1 MALTDIKVKTAKPKD
16 KPYKLADGGGM
27 YLLINTNG
35 SKYWR
40 MKYRFAGKEKML
52 SIGVYPDVTL
62 ADAREKRSEAREL
75 LAAGGDP
82 GEAKKEEKIAQQ
94 MWICPYISRHL
105 LSLNPLQARCRR
117 YSRGER

>member
-62 ADAREKRSEAREL
+62 ADAREKRSEARETPRCWRRSR
-75 LAAGGDP
+75 GRQ
-82 GEAKKEEKIAQQ
+82 KKEEKK
-94 MWICPYISRHL
+94 SR
-105 LSLNPLQARCRR
+105 SK
-117 YSRGER
+117 

>member
-62 ADAREKRSEAREL
+62 ADAGNDSNL
-75 LAAGGDP
+75 LIVFYVQIMPDDFVM
-82 GEAKKEEKIAQQ
+82 QLH
-94 MWICPYISRHL
+94 RF
-105 LSLNPLQARCRR
+105 
-117 YSRGER
+117 

>member
-1 MALTDIKVKTAKPKD
+1 
-16 KPYKLADGGGM
+16 M

-62 ADAREKRSEAREL
+62 AEARENAVKLGKCSL
-75 LAAGGDP
+75 L
-82 GEAKKEEKIAQQ
+82 EAIQGWQKEEK
-94 MWICPYISRHL
+94 SR
-105 LSLNPLQARCRR
+105 SK
-117 YSRGER
+117 

>member
-1 MALTDIKVKTAKPKD
+1 MALTDIKVKTAKPKE

-62 ADAREKRSEAREL
+62 ADARENAAKPEKSSLLEAIQ
-75 LAAGGDP
+75 GWQ
-82 GEAKKEEKIAQQ
+82 KKKK
-94 MWICPYISRHL
+94 SR
-105 LSLNPLQARCRR
+105 NK
-117 YSRGER
+117 

>member
-40 MKYRFAGKEKML
+40 MKYRFAGKE
-52 SIGVYPDVTL
+52 
-62 ADAREKRSEAREL
+62 RCFL
-75 LAAGGDP
+75 LAYTP
-82 GEAKKEEKIAQQ
+82 
-94 MWICPYISRHL
+94 M
-105 LSLNPLQARCRR
+105 
-117 YSRGER
+117 

>member
-40 MKYRFAGKEKML
+40 MKYRFAGKEKRHCCKV
-52 SIGVYPDVTL
+52 SD
-62 ADAREKRSEAREL
+62 EAAFCLIQR
-75 LAAGGDP
+75 
-82 GEAKKEEKIAQQ
+82 
-94 MWICPYISRHL
+94 PYISKTL
-105 LSLNPLQARCRR
+105 LTRR
-117 YSRGER
+117 ISPRGSP

>member
-40 MKYRFAGKEKML
+40 MKYRLDRK
-52 SIGVYPDVTL
+52 SVV
-62 ADAREKRSEAREL
+62 
-75 LAAGGDP
+75 
-82 GEAKKEEKIAQQ
+82 
-94 MWICPYISRHL
+94 
-105 LSLNPLQARCRR
+105 
-117 YSRGER
+117 

>member
-62 ADAREKRSEAREL
+62 ADAREKRSEARNSSL
-75 LAAGGDP
+75 LEAIQ
-82 GEAKKEEKIAQQ
+82 EAKRKKK
-94 MWICPYISRHL
+94 SR
-105 LSLNPLQARCRR
+105 SK
-117 YSRGER
+117 

>member
-62 ADAREKRSEAREL
+62 ADAREKRSEARKL

-82 GEAKKEEKIAQQ
+82 RGRQKRKKK
-94 MWICPYISRHL
+94 
-105 LSLNPLQARCRR
+105 SLNKLV
-117 YSRGER
+117 

>member
-62 ADAREKRSEAREL
+62 ARNAVKPGNSSLLEAIQGRQKR
-75 LAAGGDP
+75 
-82 GEAKKEEKIAQQ
+82 KKK
-94 MWICPYISRHL
+94 SR
-105 LSLNPLQARCRR
+105 SK
-117 YSRGER
+117 